1 MSPERSLTRHHSLET
16 RRKIGLARKGIPRSE
31 ATRQAIANSL
41 RGKTLSKERKEKIR
55 QTKLESNVDIDK
67 QLWDFTIENDLL
79 PKIVESGLLSST
91 EMIFLGRKFELPR
104 EKRRISDDLLD
115 RFSIAVARVA

>member
-115 RFSIAVARVA
+115 RFSIAVARLS